1 MTPTVFLKS
10 FFARFAR
17 VQTTTFAASVAVYT
31 TLTLA
36 PMLLLFVTLTS
47 RMTSSYQAEF
57 EYQVLALLGADAAE
71 AINTIV
77 GSIVSN
83 AKARPDLATFSGVI
97 GTVMLLLSSGLVFGE
112 LRVAINRIF
121 ETTNPPDDSETTL
134 EVILHF
140 VRDRL
145 IHVGFALVFIGLMAV
160 SLLLSSFLSSAFSS
174 SFSADPST
182 WKAFNVV
189 ASFFFYAGLFA
200 LVFRYLPN
208 RRTQWRGS
216 LLGGFIT
223 SILFVIGKEL
233 IGLYLGQS
241 ALGSAYGAAGSV
253 VVLLA
258 WVYYS
263 AMITFVGAHVSA
275 MLLLKKTPEG
285 VHSRT
290 SAPSEA
296 TV

>member
-17 VQTTTFAASVAVYT
+17 MQTTTFAASVAFYT
-31 TLTLA
+31 TLSLA
-36 PMLLLFVTLTS
+36 PILILFVTLTS
-47 RMTSSYQAEF
+47 RMTSSFQSEF
-57 EYQVLALLGADAAE
+57 EYQVLALLGAEAAE

-77 GSIVSN
+77 GSVVSN
-83 AKARPDLATFSGVI
+83 AKARPDLATLSGVV

-112 LRVAINRIF
+112 LREAINRIF
-121 ETTNPPDDSETTL
+121 ETTNPPDDSETTF

-140 VRDRL
+140 IRDRF
-145 IHVGFALVFIGLMAV
+145 IHVGFALVFIFLMSV
-160 SLLLSSFLSSAFSS
+160 SLVLSSFLSSAFNTDQSV
-174 SFSADPST
+174 
-182 WKAFNVV
+182 WKAVNVV
-189 ASFFFYAGLFA
+189 ASFFFYAILFA

-216 LLGGFIT
+216 LMGGFIT
-223 SILFVIGKEL
+223 SLLFVIGKEL
-233 IGLYLGQS
+233 IGVYLGQS

-275 MLLLKKTPEG
+275 MLLLKKTPEPVFTKPVAASG
-285 VHSRT
+285 AAV
-290 SAPSEA
+290 
-296 TV
+296 